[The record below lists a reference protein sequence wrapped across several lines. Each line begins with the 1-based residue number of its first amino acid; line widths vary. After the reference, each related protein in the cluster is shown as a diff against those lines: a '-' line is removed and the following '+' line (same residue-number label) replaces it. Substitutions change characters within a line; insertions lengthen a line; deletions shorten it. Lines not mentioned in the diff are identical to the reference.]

1 MTPTTVIQVTTDG
14 QLELPPEI
22 RSRLQPGD
30 EFVLWEDKDIIV
42 LKKVEKPLRDEIVK
56 PQKEVSSEPSSRFF
70 EIADRLAGLNQIA
83 PISEEEIQQEIQA
96 YKQEKRNLT

>member
-42 LKKVEKPLRDEIVK
+42 LKKLEKPLRDEIVK
-56 PQKEVSSEPSSRFF
+56 QENSRFF